1 MRKFVIVSPGLSV
14 GKPGT
19 HVTADRLNMNDEQLD
34 QFCDVGHAVEIH
46 TPRPPRTSAASRSK
60 SE

>member
-19 HVTADRLNMNDEQLD
+19 RVTAAQLHMTDEKLD
-34 QFCDVGHAVEIH
+34 QFVDVGHAVEIH
-46 TPRPPRTSAASRSK
+46 EAPPRTSTAQRASS
-60 SE
+60 